1 MPGGVSIY
9 ARHLLDMC
17 LDFCILLVSCLWFG
31 LLVFPRWVL
40 LGLQVLL
47 WGLKW
52 LGGCEARPF
61 QLMLQGVSVIVIV
74 MYISIDVW
82 IDILTPCDATNDSF
96 VCEEKCVFVSVYVA
110 DVFFISC
117 CCSSQSKNWQ
127 SFSYLGTEN
136 YSLLL
141 DLLYRRT
148 STVLYRFGCLRS
160 RWFMWI
166 QMIKWLHIFRPGVV
180 FRGER
185 VCGVWFAG
193 GGNLYVLRN
202 NVKKM
207 QLKLV
212 VANSGPEGY
221 VPRSTLARVLDK
233 VYQTSLNVWIFGIAG

>member
-1 MPGGVSIY
+1 MS
-9 ARHLLDMC
+9 LSL
-17 LDFCILLVSCLWFG
+17 
-31 LLVFPRWVL
+31 
-40 LGLQVLL
+40 
-47 WGLKW
+47 
-52 LGGCEARPF
+52 
-61 QLMLQGVSVIVIV
+61 
-74 MYISIDVW
+74 
-82 IDILTPCDATNDSF
+82 CDATNDSF
-96 VCEEKCVFVSVYVA
+96 VCEEKCVFVSLYVA

-117 CCSSQSKNWQ
+117 CCSSRSKNWQ

-185 VCGVWFAG
+185 VWRKLVRAE
-193 GGNLYVLRN
+193 NQR
-202 NVKKM
+202 KTM